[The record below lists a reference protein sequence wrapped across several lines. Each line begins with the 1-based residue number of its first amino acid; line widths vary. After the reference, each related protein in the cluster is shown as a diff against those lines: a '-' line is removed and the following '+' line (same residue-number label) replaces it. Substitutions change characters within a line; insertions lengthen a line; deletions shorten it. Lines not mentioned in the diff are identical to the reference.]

1 MNKFVSKH
9 PTAGKILFSAITMTS
24 LSLMCANAKSAKAA
38 TLSSTSHLLA
48 KKDKLKKAVKKVAS
62 KSFSDIAT
70 SGRSSS
76 SAAAVA
82 NTSQNQ
88 ESAGSTT
95 QNNQITI
102 HYVDTKGNVIAPD
115 KVISGNVGEKYT
127 TSPREFTDYVL
138 DSQPKN
144 ATGTFSNDKQNVTY
158 VYHKM
163 TPAEAAKQAE
173 HFPGDGNDVVGIG
186 IDESGAGVIADD
198 AAAGKHAPHK
208 KGHKKHRVASKAKM
222 AIQKIKVSNHNR
234 TFGIHSSSAT
244 QKNSSPVQE
253 LPHTGTKDYS
263 KAIAMGLGSV
273 AIIGSLAGGWY
284 TRKKIM

>member
-9 PTAGKILFSAITMTS
+9 TTAGKILFSAITMTS
-24 LSLMCANAKSAKAA
+24 LGLMCANAKSAKAA

-48 KKDKLKKAVKKVAS
+48 KKDKLKKTVKKVAS

-76 SAAAVA
+76 NAAIVT
-82 NTSQNQ
+82 NPSQNQ
-88 ESAGSTT
+88 ESVGSTI

-102 HYVDTKGNVIAPD
+102 HYVDTKGNAIAPD
-115 KVISGNVGEKYT
+115 KVINGNVGEKYT
-127 TSPREFTDYVL
+127 TLPREFTDYVL

-158 VYHKM
+158 IYHKM

-173 HFPGDGNDVVGIG
+173 QFPGDGNDVVGIG
-186 IDESGAGVIADD
+186 IDESGAGVIADNV
-198 AAAGKHAPHK
+198 ATGKHASHK
-208 KGHKKHRVASKAKM
+208 KGHKKHRAASKAKK
-222 AIQKIKVSNHNR
+222 AIQKIKVSNRNR
-234 TFGIHSSSAT
+234 AFRVNSPSST
-244 QKNSSPVQE
+244 HKNSSSVQE
-253 LPHTGTKDYS
+253 LPHTGTNDHS

-284 TRKKIM
+284 TRKKII

>member
-24 LSLMCANAKSAKAA
+24 LGLMCANAKSAKAA

-76 SAAAVA
+76 SAAVVA
-82 NTSQNQ
+82 SASQNQ
-88 ESAGSTT
+88 ESVGSTI
-95 QNNQITI
+95 NNQITI

-198 AAAGKHAPHK
+198 VAAGKHAPHK
-208 KGHKKHRVASKAKM
+208 KGHKKHRAASKAKK
-222 AIQKIKVSNHNR
+222 AIQKIKVSNHTR
-234 TFGIHSSSAT
+234 AFGVNSPSST
-244 QKNSSPVQE
+244 QKNSSSVQE
-253 LPHTGTKDYS
+253 LPHTGTNDHS